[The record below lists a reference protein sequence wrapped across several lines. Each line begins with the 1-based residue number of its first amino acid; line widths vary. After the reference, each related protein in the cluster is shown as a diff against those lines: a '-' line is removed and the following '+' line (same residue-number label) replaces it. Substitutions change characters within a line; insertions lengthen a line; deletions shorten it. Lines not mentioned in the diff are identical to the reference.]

1 MGKHKPIY
9 DPACIPNIEQFLLLA
24 DCGDHVVVTN
34 ARYLLMTG
42 KKTDD
47 KVYYKHSGRP
57 GHLKVIPVQRAIEK
71 KVRHV
76 WSLLM
81 TGVR

>member
-9 DPACIPNIEQFLLLA
+9 DPACTPIVQTLLTLA

-34 ARYLLMTG
+34 AKYLLMTG
-42 KKTDD
+42 QKTED

-57 GHLKVIPVQRAIEK
+57 GHLQVIPLQRAIEK
-71 KVRHV
+71 KVG
-76 WSLLM
+76 LK
-81 TGVR
+81 